1 MTGRQCMRLKTKQIN
16 MTEGSIGGKTLR
28 FALPLAA
35 TGILQQLFN
44 AADIAVVGRF
54 VGKNAMA
61 AVGSNAPLV
70 NLILSLF
77 IGISIGANVVIASYT
92 GQKNDKAVGRAV
104 HTALTVAFI
113 SGVLLALI
121 CEALALPILRLMKI
135 PDNVF
140 DMSVLYFRVYLTGMP
155 VILLYDFASAIFRS
169 RGDTATPLIC
179 LTVSGAI
186 NVGLNLFFVLVVGM
200 TVEGVALATVISNLI
215 SSALLIFFLARE
227 QGAAHFTFKKLGVD
241 KRIFIQMISIGI
253 PAGIQGMVFSLSN
266 LILQSAVNSLGE
278 NVMAG
283 SSAAFNIEIFCYYVI
298 NAFGQACTTFI
309 GQNYGAR
316 KPDRCR
322 RVLKI
327 TLLQDLVFTVAIAGV
342 ILLSGKYLLHIF
354 NSDPDVIA
362 VGRVRLKYILTAE
375 FINVIIEI
383 LSGYM
388 RGFGFSFVPAV
399 VCMAGICGVRLTW
412 LYAVFMQHKSF
423 GTLMMAYP
431 VSWTVTALALCFAAV
446 YVDRKKLRSFYNKEK
461 S

>member
-1 MTGRQCMRLKTKQIN
+1 MDMLN
-16 MTEGSIGGKTLR
+16 GSIGDKTLR

-61 AVGSNAPLV
+61 AVGSNAPLI
-70 NLILSLF
+70 NLIISLF

-92 GQKNDKAVGRAV
+92 GQKNDKAVSRAV

-113 SGVLLALI
+113 SGVLLALL
-121 CEALALPILRLMKI
+121 CEALALPILRCMSI

-140 DMSVLYFRVYLTGMP
+140 DMSVLYFRVYLLGMP

-169 RGDTATPLIC
+169 RGNTATPLLC
-179 LTVSGAI
+179 LTVSGII
-186 NVGLNLFFVLVVGM
+186 NVGLNLFFVLVLKM
-200 TVEGVALATVISNLI
+200 TVNGVALATAISNLI
-215 SSALLIFFLARE
+215 SSALLLFFLAKE
-227 QGAAHFTFKKLGVD
+227 TGAVHFSFRKLGVD
-241 KRIFIQMISIGI
+241 KRIFVQMISIGI

-266 LILQSAVNSLGE
+266 LILQSAVNRLGE

-309 GQNYGAR
+309 GQNYGAG
-316 KPDRCR
+316 KPDRCK

-327 TLLQDLVFTVAIAGV
+327 TMLQDLVFTVAIAGV
-342 ILLSGKYLLHIF
+342 ILLLGKYLIGIF

-362 VGRVRLKYILTAE
+362 VGKVRLRYILTAE
-375 FINVIIEI
+375 FINVLIEI

-399 VCMAGICGVRLTW
+399 VCMAGICGVRITW
-412 LYAVFMQHKSF
+412 MYAVFMRHQSF

-431 VSWTVTALALCFAAV
+431 LSWSVTAAALCFAAV
-446 YVDRKKLRSFYNKEK
+446 YVNRKKLGGFYKKEQQ
-461 S
+461 SVN

>member
-1 MTGRQCMRLKTKQIN
+1 MRLKTKQIN

-200 TVEGVALATVISNLI
+200 TVDGVALATVISNLI

-227 QGAAHFTFKKLGVD
+227 QGAVHFTFKKLGVD

-327 TLLQDLVFTVAIAGV
+327 TLLQDLVFTVAIAVV

>member
-227 QGAAHFTFKKLGVD
+227 QGAVHFTFKKLGVD

>member
-1 MTGRQCMRLKTKQIN
+1 MRLKTKQIN

-113 SGVLLALI
+113 RGVLLALI

-227 QGAAHFTFKKLGVD
+227 QGAVHFTFKKLGVD

>member
-1 MTGRQCMRLKTKQIN
+1 MRLKTKQIN

-200 TVEGVALATVISNLI
+200 TVDGVALATVISNLI

-227 QGAAHFTFKKLGVD
+227 QGAVHFTFKKLGVD

-309 GQNYGAR
+309 GQNYGAH

-342 ILLSGKYLLHIF
+342 ILLSGKYLLRIF

>member
-1 MTGRQCMRLKTKQIN
+1 ML
-16 MTEGSIGGKTLR
+16 EGSIGDKTLK

-61 AVGSNAPLV
+61 AVGSNAPLI
-70 NLILSLF
+70 NLIISLF

-92 GQKNDKAVGRAV
+92 GQKKDKEVGRAV
-104 HTALTVAFI
+104 HTAITVAFL
-113 SGVLLALI
+113 SGVILAAV
-121 CEALALPILRLMKI
+121 CEVLALPILRLMKI

-140 DMSVLYFRVYLTGMP
+140 DMSVLYFRVYLLGMP

-169 RGDTATPLIC
+169 RGNTATPLIC
-179 LTVSGAI
+179 LTVSGVI
-186 NVGLNLFFVLVVGM
+186 NVLLNLFFVLVLDM
-200 TVEGVALATVISNLI
+200 TVNGVALATAISNLV
-215 SSALLIFFLARE
+215 SSALLIFFLSKE
-227 QGAAHFTFKKLGVD
+227 QGAVHFSFKKLGID
-241 KRIFIQMISIGI
+241 RRIFVQMISIGV
-253 PAGIQGMVFSLSN
+253 PAGVQGMVFSLSN
-266 LILQSAVNSLGE
+266 LILQSAINSLGE

-309 GQNYGAR
+309 GQNYGAN
-316 KPDRCR
+316 KPDRCK

-327 TLLQDLVFTVAIAGV
+327 TLLQDMVFTVIMSGT
-342 ILLSGKYLLHIF
+342 ILLLGRYLIGIF

-362 VGRVRLKYILTAE
+362 VGRERLKFILTAE
-375 FINVIIEI
+375 FLSVLIEI

-399 VCMAGICGVRLTW
+399 VCMAGICGVRITW
-412 LYAVFMQHKSF
+412 LYTVFMNHKTY
-423 GTLMMAYP
+423 GTLMLTYP
-431 VSWTVTALALCFAAV
+431 ISWAVTSAALCVAAV
-446 YVDRKKLRSFYNKEK
+446 YVNKKKLHKFYGREGDR
-461 S
+461 

>member
-1 MTGRQCMRLKTKQIN
+1 MRLKTKQIN

-227 QGAAHFTFKKLGVD
+227 QGAVHFTFKKLGVD